1 MKSRRLVYRSVAAT
15 LSILCAV
22 FLTACPKPKPA
33 LGPNLRRADQLLS
46 EGKALEALAA
56 YEGAKSEPPPGHA
69 ERGAGLCHE
78 LLGNRSAA
86 VLALEAALKVMP
98 EDPTTRLGLARL
110 YAGEGKREQ
119 ATTQA
124 THVFEHHPDNLGA
137 VLMLG
142 ALAQDADE
150 VQRAVNRLEAWKND
164 PTQKRVAVV
173 EWTIA
178 LWDLWTLKGDPQAA
192 QRALAQLD
200 GAPLG
205 NRDSAILLSGVY
217 VGLGRLHAA
226 EHLLQA
232 VTTRHP
238 ERLDA
243 QRRLAYL
250 ATDLDHYQVAA
261 KALATFKD
269 DPTKLD
275 ETILRARV
283 SVALGD
289 AAAVIPELRDRI
301 LRGDLS
307 GASPERKAQLR
318 YWLGKAL
325 MRTGDATNAMT
336 SFAEAIA
343 LWPTMVPAHLSLAE
357 ARLQQRDVAAAI
369 TGLETAV
376 VALPEAADVHG
387 LLGSAHMTA
396 GDYTKA
402 EAAFR
407 KRAELAPKDAQG
419 PHLVGVALM
428 AQQRPDEARAEF
440 QRALALDP
448 AAVNSV
454 DALASLLIADHK
466 EEEAEALYQR
476 AVNAAP
482 SRIEAWTAFARFY
495 LRVRNGTR
503 AAAVIQQALKV
514 APDNLDALREAAQI
528 AMTLGHHAEAEQ
540 WMQRLSVLE
549 PRPVAALNNLAVLY
563 DEYLNQPD
571 KALETARKAHAL
583 APDDA
588 NVRDTLGWIL
598 HRRGEHAEALTLL
611 EASARDLPERAVV
624 QFHYGMAL
632 LSTQATAAG
641 KAQLKKAL
649 ALDPKFNGSQQA
661 RAAL

>member
-1 MKSRRLVYRSVAAT
+1 MSRSIAAT
-15 LSILCAV
+15 LWVVCVLL
-22 FLTACPKPKPA
+22 LTACPKPKPA

-46 EGKALEALAA
+46 EGKVVEALAV
-56 YEGAKSEPPPGHA
+56 YEGAKTEPPPGHA

-78 LLGNRSAA
+78 LLGNRYAA
-86 VLALEAALKVMP
+86 VLALEAALKLMP
-98 EDPTTRLGLARL
+98 KDPAARLGLARL

-119 ATTQA
+119 ATEQA
-124 THVFEHHPDNLGA
+124 THVFENHPDSLGA

-142 ALAQDADE
+142 ALAQNPDE
-150 VQRAVNRLEAWKND
+150 VQRALNRLEAWKND
-164 PTQKRVAVV
+164 PTEKRVPVA

-192 QRALAQLD
+192 QRASALLE

-205 NRDSAILLSGVY
+205 NTDSAVLFAGAY
-217 VGLGRLHAA
+217 VGLGRPQAA
-226 EHLLQA
+226 ERLLRA
-232 VTTRHP
+232 VVARHP

-250 ATDLDHYQVAA
+250 ATDLDHYELAA
-261 KALATFKD
+261 QALATFKD

-325 MRTGDATNAMT
+325 LQTGDAPNAAI
-336 SFAEAIA
+336 SFEEAIA
-343 LWPTMVPAHLSLAE
+343 LWPTMIPAHLSLAE
-357 ARLQQRDVAAAI
+357 AHLQQRDVTAAI
-369 TGLETAV
+369 TGLEAAV
-376 VALPEAADVHG
+376 QALPEAADVHG

-396 GDYTKA
+396 GNYAKA
-402 EAAFR
+402 ETAFR
-407 KRAELAPKDAQG
+407 KRVELAPKDAQG

-428 AQQRPDEARAEF
+428 AQKRQEEARAEF
-440 QRALALDP
+440 QRALELDP
-448 AAVNSV
+448 AAVDSV
-454 DALASLLIADHK
+454 DALASLLIAEHK
-466 EEEAEALYQR
+466 EKDAEALYQR

-482 SRIEAWTAFARFY
+482 SRIDAWTAFARYY

-503 AAAVIQQALKV
+503 AAAVIQQALKA
-514 APDNLDALREAAQI
+514 APDNLEALREAAQI
-528 AMTLGHHAEAEQ
+528 AVSLGHHAEAEQ
-540 WMQRLSVLE
+540 WMLRLAALE

-571 KALETARKAHAL
+571 KALETARRAHAL
-583 APDDA
+583 APNDA

-611 EASARDLPERAVV
+611 EASARELPTRAAV

-632 LSTQATAAG
+632 LATQATAAG

-649 ALDPKFNGSQQA
+649 AIDPKFNGAQQA